1 VADSV
6 GTFEVGV
13 ELNLDYCAMA
23 AARTGQLSLL
33 AEAPL

>member
-1 VADSV
+1 LGRSA
-6 GTFEVGV
+6 VGV
-13 ELNLDYCAMA
+13 ELNADYCAMA